1 MAKMAE
7 LWAPSRRERVYLLAT
22 KRGASQITSGG
33 LSSILS
39 VERYLLESI

>member
-7 LWAPSRRERVYLLAT
+7 LWAPNRQERVYLLAT
-22 KRGASQITSGG
+22 KHGASRITSGG